1 MTVRVRFAPS
11 PTGYLHIGGARTAIF
26 NYLFARHHGGT
37 FILRIEDTDV
47 ERSREEYTQAI
58 LNSLQWLG
66 IDWDEGPYFQS
77 QRMEIYRDYLNKLLD
92 RGTGYKCWCGPEELS
107 AYKENLRKE
116 KKKFKKIYIQQ
127 NKPEWL
133 KERKDISPVVIVETP
148 MEGEV
153 AYQDLIKGSITFPAK
168 DLDDF
173 IIWRSNDTPTYN
185 FVVVVD
191 DSDMKISH
199 VIRGDDHISNTPKQ
213 IIIYEALGLPI
224 PQFAHVPMILGSD
237 KKRLSKRHGATS
249 VEAYREEGYLPEAL
263 FNYLVRLGWSY
274 GDQEIFSKE
283 ELIEKFDLDR
293 VGKSPAVFNPE
304 KLLWLNAEYIRMASH
319 SRLFREI
326 EDKIPEDQRSKL
338 YSDSN
343 FFKLIGMVKIRSRT
357 LNELYEN
364 LKFYFEPYPSEY
376 EPKGVR
382 KFFSKKPLILALKTL
397 YERFDRMIHFD
408 EENIETA
415 FKEVAE
421 EYNVKLRDL
430 AQIVRLAITG
440 KTVSPGIFETL
451 TILGKIRVMK
461 KLEHAIKWIEEN
473 IDFEN

>member
-1 MTVRVRFAPS
+1 
-11 PTGYLHIGGARTAIF
+11 
-26 NYLFARHHGGT
+26 
-37 FILRIEDTDV
+37 
-47 ERSREEYTQAI
+47 
-58 LNSLQWLG
+58 
-66 IDWDEGPYFQS
+66 
-77 QRMEIYRDYLNKLLD
+77 
-92 RGTGYKCWCGPEELS
+92 
-107 AYKENLRKE
+107 
-116 KKKFKKIYIQQ
+116 
-127 NKPEWL
+127 
-133 KERKDISPVVIVETP
+133 
-148 MEGEV
+148 MEGEI
-153 AYQDLIKGSITFPAK
+153 AYQDLVKGGIIFPAK

-224 PQFAHVPMILGSD
+224 PQFAHVPMILGPD

-304 KLLWLNAEYIRMASH
+304 KLLWLNAEYIKMASH
-319 SRLFREI
+319 SRLFQEI

-357 LNELYEN
+357 LNELYDN

-376 EPKGVR
+376 DPKGIR
-382 KFFSKKPLILALKTL
+382 KFFSKKPLYLALKTL
-397 YERFDRMIHFD
+397 YERFDKMIHFD
-408 EENIETA
+408 EKNIETA
-415 FKEVAE
+415 FNEVAE
-421 EYNVKLRDL
+421 EYNIRLRDL

>member
-1 MTVRVRFAPS
+1 MSVRVRFAPS

-26 NYLFARHHGGT
+26 NYLYARHHGGK
-37 FILRIEDTDV
+37 FILRIEDTDT
-47 ERSREEYTQAI
+47 ERSRKEYTEAI
-58 LNSLQWLG
+58 LNSMKWLG
-66 IDWDEGPYFQS
+66 MDWDEGPFFQS
-77 QRMEIYRDYLNKLLD
+77 ERMDIYRKYLSTLLE
-92 RGTGYKCWCGPEELS
+92 RGTGYKCWCSAEELTEFKNS
-107 AYKENLRKE
+107 LRERKL
-116 KKKFKKIYIQQ
+116 KFKKAHISREHPQ
-127 NKPEWL
+127 WL
-133 KERKDISPVVIVETP
+133 EEREGINPVVIVETP
-148 MEGEV
+148 MEGDIGYE
-153 AYQDLIKGSITFPAK
+153 DLIKGNISFPAK

-191 DSDMKISH
+191 DSDMGITH

-213 IIIYEALGLPI
+213 IIIYRALGLQI
-224 PQFAHVPMILGSD
+224 PDFAHVPMILGPD

-304 KLLWLNAEYIRMASH
+304 KLLWLNAEYIKMMPH
-319 SRLFREI
+319 SRLLDEI
-326 EDKIPEDQRSKL
+326 AHKIPEDQLSKL

-343 FFKLIGMVKIRSRT
+343 FFRLIGLVKIRSRT
-357 LNELYEN
+357 LIELYEN
-364 LKFYFEPYPSEY
+364 LKFYFEPYPETY
-376 EPKGVR
+376 DPKGVR
-382 KFFSKKPLILALKTL
+382 KFFSKKPLYEALKGL
-397 YERFDRMIHFD
+397 YEKFDKIIHFN
-408 EENIETA
+408 EANIEKA
-415 FKEVAE
+415 FTETVE

-430 AQIVRLAITG
+430 AQCVRLAITG

-451 TILGKIRVMK
+451 EILGKIRTMK

-473 IDFEN
+473 ITFEN